1 MAEKIVSPGV
11 FTREIDQ
18 SFLPAA
24 VGQIGAA
31 LIGITNKGPAFVPTL
46 VESYTDFKL
55 KFGGLS
61 SDLYLPYT
69 AKSYLKSAG
78 RATIVRVLGKG
89 GYNMSKVLTIKHG
102 SSAAAIKSR
111 GGLSFYGRALYTQDY
126 KEDQIAAPQEG
137 DQIIVTGS
145 DGSLLG
151 KFVAQDSA
159 AIPSDDASS
168 KLYYFGQEFDN
179 ADNNAISGSTIGT
192 LFESASVKIN
202 TILPEIVTGVNLSGS
217 APGTAGHGA
226 IGNHELFFT
235 ASSAGATGKNG
246 ITINFYPQAA
256 SASIRTAFAT
266 TASADGTD
274 ASSQKI
280 VAAVFASQSGFV
292 DAPAVSGLRASEAG
306 GVGSVTNF
314 SIKLDNTVFHSMSLH
329 STDGSYI
336 SNVLGGGP
344 SSNSQGYVY
353 YIAKETADGLT
364 SSDLLTLSA
373 HTNDHVFGAYEN
385 AKTPFITGPQGDA
398 NNIVNLFKF
407 ETLSSG
413 ESSNKEIKVAIQN
426 IKKAG
431 TVAGSDY
438 GSFDVIVRSFGDTD
452 KRPQVLETFAG
463 LNLDPDSPNYFVRR
477 IGDIKETID
486 TSGTTA
492 KVVVNGDYQV
502 RSKYIRID
510 NSSINTQVKDGTA
523 AESLLPYGM
532 KPYTFPIGAVVAA
545 DVAGGK
551 LHMRTNMTS
560 SGEFNS
566 KLYHGIAFDS
576 GSEPHGDILPWL
588 SPLPNTIPGTTV
600 SSSALGFALDTDCSI
615 PISSTAIGTRKFI
628 MGFQGGKDG
637 FDPYTAVSFESNQH
651 GLGNANPVGY
661 DSGSWFDAIDS
672 VSNPDE
678 IDINMLVTPG
688 ITKIQHSNIYVK
700 ARDMVEDRQDV
711 FYVFDTGGYTSGK
724 AAVIAD
730 VEQEDTNYAATY
742 YPWIKIFDDENSK
755 HVWVPPSVVLPGVI
769 AFTDKVAHPWF
780 APAGLNRGGLTEAV
794 MAKERLT
801 HAERDDLYE
810 ARVNPIASFPG
821 EGVCVWGQKTLQAKP
836 SALDRV
842 NVRRLLLTLKKFI
855 ASTSRYLVFEQ
866 NTNATRQ
873 KFLNIVNPYLEGVQ
887 SNSGLT
893 AFRVVMDD
901 TNNTPDVVDRNELRG
916 QIFVQP
922 ARTAEFIVLDF
933 IVQPTVAVFPE

>member
-46 VESYTDFKL
+46 VESFTDFKL
-55 KFGGLS
+55 KFGGLN

-69 AKSYLKSAG
+69 AKSYLRSSG

-102 SSAAAIKSR
+102 SSAAAVKSTGKSQLSLAASQTH
-111 GGLSFYGRALYTQDY
+111 GGKDKALQ
-126 KEDQIAAPQEG
+126 PVEG
-137 DQIIVTGS
+137 DFLAVTASNGTIY
-145 DGSLLG
+145 
-151 KFVAQDSA
+151 KFVAQDDSA
-159 AIPSDDASS
+159 VPNDNESENI
-168 KLYYFGQEFDN
+168 YYFSQNFNSTAAESQLGTFMVSASAKMN
-179 ADNNAISGSTIGT
+179 TITSTIGITTSADSGSISRISFTASAVGTAENGVQISFGGTATGNQFFSGSTNIIQ
-192 LFESASVKIN
+192 SV
-202 TILPEIVTGVNLSGS
+202 
-217 APGTAGHGA
+217 
-226 IGNHELFFT
+226 
-235 ASSAGATGKNG
+235 
-246 ITINFYPQAA
+246 
-256 SASIRTAFAT
+256 
-266 TASADGTD
+266 TASADGTN

-280 VAAVFASQSGFV
+280 IAAVFASQSGFV
-292 DAPAVSGLRASEAG
+292 DAPAVSGLRNETG
-306 GVGSVTNF
+306 GVGTVTNF
-314 SIKLDNTVFHSMSLH
+314 SIKLDDKVFHSMSLH

-336 SNVLGGGP
+336 SSVLGSGP
-344 SSNSQGYVY
+344 SSNSQAYVY

-364 SSDLLTLSA
+364 ASDNLTISP
-373 HTNDHVFGAYEN
+373 HTNNQVFGAYEN
-385 AKTPFITGPQGDA
+385 AKTPFITGPQGDT

-431 TVAGSDY
+431 SVAGSDY
-438 GSFDVIVRSFGDTD
+438 GQFDVVVRDFGDTD
-452 KRPQVLETFAG
+452 KRPSVLETFAG
-463 LNLDPDSPNYFVRR
+463 LSLDPNSTNYFVRR
-477 IGDIKETID
+477 IGDIKETIN
-486 TSGTTA
+486 TSGATA
-492 KVVVNGDYQV
+492 KVVVNGDYPV
-502 RSKYIRID
+502 RSSYIRID
-510 NSSINTQVKDGTA
+510 SDSINTQIKDGTL
-523 AESLLPYGM
+523 AESIVPYGM
-532 KPYTFPIGAVVAA
+532 KPYTFPVGAVVAA

-551 LHMRTNMTS
+551 LHMKTNMTS

-600 SSSALGFALDTDCSI
+600 SSSINGFALDTDCSI
-615 PISSTAIGTRKFI
+615 PITSTAVGTRKFI

-637 FDPYTAVSFESNQH
+637 FDPYTKVSFEGSQH

-688 ITKIQHSNIYVK
+688 ITKLQHSNIYVK

-711 FYVFDTGGYTSGK
+711 FYVFDTGGYTAGK

-742 YPWIKIFDDENSK
+742 YPWVKIFDDENSK
-755 HVWVPPSVVLPGVI
+755 NVWVPPSVVLPGVI

-780 APAGLNRGGLTEAV
+780 APAGLNRGGLTEVV

-810 ARVNPIASFPG
+810 GRVNPIASFPG

-855 ASTSRYLVFEQ
+855 ASTSRFLVFEQ

-933 IVQPTVAVFPE
+933 IVQPTGAVFPE